1 MVSPI
6 SVQGPESAER
16 DMHPDD
22 LRALDENAK
31 MQDQAKRAEM
41 EANKPRQGTGI
52 QSGASGG
59 FAIVIAV
66 GGILM
71 LFVLLTLLSL
81 LGIKLG

>member
-22 LRALDENAK
+22 LRTFEENAK

-41 EANKPRQGTGI
+41 EAYKPRQGTGM
-52 QSGASGG
+52 QPGASSG
-59 FAIVIAV
+59 FAIVIAI
-66 GGILM
+66 GGILV

-81 LGIKLG
+81 LGIRLG